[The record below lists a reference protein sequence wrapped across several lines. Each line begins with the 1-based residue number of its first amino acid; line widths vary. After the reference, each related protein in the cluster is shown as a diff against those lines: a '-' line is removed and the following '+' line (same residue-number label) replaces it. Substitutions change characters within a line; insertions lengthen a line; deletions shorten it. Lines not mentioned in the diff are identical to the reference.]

1 MVNVTRSNCTETNL
15 GDVNGA
21 KNILNEY
28 SKNTKEI
35 SDVMM
40 NIRFTVWA
48 GNTVF
53 KRNTA
58 EDHDKKFYSYSLQV
72 NIIT

>member
-1 MVNVTRSNCTETNL
+1 MANVTRCNNCTETNL
-15 GDVNGA
+15 GDVDGA

-28 SKNTKEI
+28 GQNTNDDI
-35 SDVMM
+35 MM

-53 KRNTA
+53 KRNMA

-72 NIIT
+72 NIII

>member
-1 MVNVTRSNCTETNL
+1 MANVISSNYTETNL
-15 GDVNGA
+15 GDVDGA
-21 KNILNEY
+21 KNILKEY

-35 SDVMM
+35 NDAMM